1 MATGQGGDTGQVSH
15 RARRG
20 SATTGLLLPLL
31 VLVAA
36 CGLFQPPHV
45 AVPARAGVPSAA
57 PTVPSPAPGKVWH
70 IVALGD
76 SVTSGG
82 PCRCTPFPKRYGVEV
97 AHVRGV
103 RTSTQNLGVGG
114 LDSQGLLAMLRDRS
128 APARRAVGEAD
139 IDLVTIGA
147 NDFSDQHDNV
157 TSGRCL
163 GGVGTECVSD
173 ELATLERNVAAV
185 VSTIRELRGNRRTAV
200 LVTGYWNVF
209 EDGAVARR
217 SFPRIGVRATNRL
230 TMIANDEIRRGAH
243 RSGATYVDLY
253 QAFDGPPT
261 RGDPTGLL
269 GPDGDHPNAAGQELI
284 AKRLLATGLPG
295 LVEG

>member
-1 MATGQGGDTGQVSH
+1 VLV
-15 RARRG
+15 
-20 SATTGLLLPLL
+20 LLLL

-36 CGLFQPPHV
+36 CGLFRPPDV
-45 AVPARAGVPSAA
+45 AAPARAGVSSAA
-57 PTVPSPAPGKVWH
+57 PTVPSPASGKVWH

-82 PCRCTPFPKRYGVEV
+82 PCDCTPFPQRYGEEI

-114 LDSQGLLAMLRDRS
+114 LDSQGLLAMLRDRRS
-128 APARRAVGEAD
+128 PVWRAVGEAD

-147 NDFSDQHDNV
+147 NDFSDQHHNV

-163 GGVGTECVSD
+163 GRVGTECVSD
-173 ELATLERNVAAV
+173 ELATLQRNVAAV
-185 VSTIRELRGNRRTAV
+185 VTRIRGLRGHRRTAV

-217 SFPRIGVRATNRL
+217 SFRHNGVRATKRL
-230 TMIANDEIRRGAH
+230 TVLANDEIRRAAR

-253 QAFDGPPT
+253 EPFEGPPT
-261 RGDPTGLL
+261 RGDPTRLL

-284 AKRLLATGLPG
+284 AKRLLAAGLPG
-295 LVEG
+295 LAEG

>member
-1 MATGQGGDTGQVSH
+1 V
-15 RARRG
+15 
-20 SATTGLLLPLL
+20 LLL
-31 VLVAA
+31 VLLVVVAA
-36 CGLFQPPHV
+36 CNLLHPP
-45 AVPARAGVPSAA
+45 AATPAKADVPSAA
-57 PTVPSPAPGKVWH
+57 PTVPSVARGKLWH
-70 IVALGD
+70 IAALGD

-82 PCRCTPFPKRYGVEV
+82 PCGCTPFPQRYGKEI
-97 AHVRGV
+97 AQVRGV

-114 LDSQGLLAMLRDRS
+114 LDSQGLLAMLRNNS
-128 APARRAVGEAD
+128 SPVRRAAGAAD

-173 ELATLERNVAAV
+173 ELASLQRNVAAV
-185 VSTIRELRGNRRTAV
+185 VSTIRRLRGHHPTAI

-217 SFPRIGVRATNRL
+217 SFPRIGVRATKRL
-230 TMIANDEIRRGAH
+230 TVLANDEIRRAAR

-253 QAFDGPPT
+253 EPFDGPYT
-261 RGDPTGLL
+261 RGDPTRLL

-284 AKRLLATGLPG
+284 AKRLLAAGLSG
-295 LVEG
+295 LVTG